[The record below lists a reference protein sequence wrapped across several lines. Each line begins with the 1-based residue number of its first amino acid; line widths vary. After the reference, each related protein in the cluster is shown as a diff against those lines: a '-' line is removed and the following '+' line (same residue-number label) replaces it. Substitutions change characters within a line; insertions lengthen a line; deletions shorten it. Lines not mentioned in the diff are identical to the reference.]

1 MANYYVDSRKL
12 VGDGTNEECVLTE
25 YDNSYAKSGLAGCLQ
40 VGSSIYQRNESDYM
54 INTNNT
60 LSFYTTNF
68 DSLKCKL
75 SSGYTTG
82 ATATDITE
90 DALIS
95 YRIHNSGTRNNFSCN
110 GANKLKVLLVGG
122 GGGGGG
128 NTRSNN
134 RNRRGKGGGGAGGLI
149 LFDVDLP
156 SYTNNYYIEI
166 GGGGNGSKNGD
177 NMDAANYANDGQP
190 TQFIISGWRVNA
202 NGGSGSKM
210 TDTLAGTGGNT
221 TTPDT
226 LPTGANI
233 SILYSESGVGGSDG
247 QGSDTGNTW
256 GGRGGTYT
264 FTNLHDF
271 PSVIHTHANPN
282 NNIINSDRNLVAQN
296 NQGYNTNQRT
306 NGYGIGGG
314 GAGGSNKNNATTNVL
329 PGAHGG
335 DGLGIVFFRYD

>member
-1 MANYYVDSRKL
+1 MANYYVNSRKL
-12 VGDGTNEECVLTE
+12 VGDGTNEDCILTQ
-25 YDNSYAKSGLAGCLQ
+25 YNNSLSNLSNRLN
-40 VGSSIYQRNESDYM
+40 VGSSIFSKNGSNYM

-60 LSFYTTNF
+60 LSFYETNYN
-68 DSLKCKL
+68 SLKCNL
-75 SSGYTTG
+75 SSGYNVSSN
-82 ATATDITE
+82 TDITE
-90 DALIS
+90 NALIS
-95 YRIHNSGTRNNFSCN
+95 YRIHDSGTINNFSCN

-156 SYTNNYYIEI
+156 IYTNNYYIEI

-177 NMDAANYANDGQP
+177 NTSDANCANDGQK
-190 TQFIISGWRVNA
+190 TTFIISGWRVNA
-202 NGGSGSKM
+202 YGGSKTIDSY
-210 TDTLAGTGGNT
+210 AGTGGNT
-221 TTPDT
+221 TTPSA
-226 LPTGANI
+226 LPTDANI
-233 SILYSESGVGGSDG
+233 TIIYSESGVGGSDG
-247 QGSDTGNTW
+247 QGNDTGSTW

-264 FTNLHDF
+264 FSNLNDF
-271 PSVIHTHANPN
+271 PSVISTHANPN
-282 NNIINSDRNLVAQN
+282 NNNSHTNHNLVAEN
-296 NQGYNTNQRT
+296 NQGYNTNQTT